1 MDYNT
6 VYPHT
11 SRSTSIGPCGLHTA
25 VRFDSLLQQ
34 NRGVSGVEV
43 ERAAAA
49 PVRSSLLSGRLL
61 YFPHSA
67 LSTSFKSEGRSLEVK
82 SQRVGG
88 SDCREG
94 DDCEVEVEARAM
106 ARRSL

>member
-1 MDYNT
+1 MNYNDHFASSMRFT
-6 VYPHT
+6 YC
-11 SRSTSIGPCGLHTA
+11 SS
-25 VRFDSLLQQ
+25 RFDSLLQQ

-49 PVRSSLLSGRLL
+49 PERSSLLSGRLL

-67 LSTSFKSEGRSLEVK
+67 LSTSFKSEGRRLGVK
-82 SQRVGG
+82 SHRVGG
-88 SDCREG
+88 SASRDG
-94 DDCEVEVEARAM
+94 DDCEVEARAM